1 MHKDE
6 LFTSD
11 SIARKSPKLLEI
23 KEMAHTKESIRAF
36 RASLA
41 GVLRRRLPT
50 STDSDSD
57 DDDGPLMAS
66 HKYDSYFENH

>member
-1 MHKDE
+1 M
-6 LFTSD
+6 T
-11 SIARKSPKLLEI
+11 
-23 KEMAHTKESIRAF
+23 HTKESIRAF